1 MGYPRCSSEAMAT
14 GIPCVAGDVTAVGEV
29 IRTGETGWLVPSG
42 DVDALFASV
51 CEALDPATDIDRM
64 TRAARAL
71 IEAEYDSKNQAARL
85 RELVKEKL

>member
-1 MGYPRCSSEAMAT
+1 MAT